1 MVVRLRWIQHPAKGF
16 IRTIRV
22 AAKGIS
28 FLALILL
35 WAFAPALVLAQ
46 QGGAE
51 PPLKNAGPYEI
62 GVQMVRSDL
71 AVGFAQV
78 AVVVLDGA
86 TGQPVPDARV
96 VLRTRHAES
105 GDEGRANAL
114 NSPGTP
120 ARYQARLSLDSPGAW
135 LVSVEVDSSL
145 GKIALE
151 IGSLEVPAPSR
162 FSSGSIVFAGVFGVL
177 ILGGLYLWWSTRG
190 LRRQR

>member
-1 MVVRLRWIQHPAKGF
+1 MVERIFQHAANGF
-16 IRTIRV
+16 IRTIGI

-28 FLALILL
+28 FMAPVLL

-62 GVQMVRSDL
+62 GYQVVQSDV
-71 AVGFAQV
+71 AVGVAQFAV
-78 AVVVLDGA
+78 IVLDGA
-86 TGQPVPDARV
+86 TGRPVPDARV
-96 VLRTRHAES
+96 VLRAKHAET
-105 GDEGRANAL
+105 GDEGRVNAL
-114 NSPGTP
+114 NSPVAP

-151 IGSLEVPAPSR
+151 IGSLEVPAPRR
-162 FSSGSIVFAGVFGVL
+162 FSSGTIVFAGVFGVL
-177 ILGGLYLWWSTRG
+177 VLGVLYLWWSARR